1 MKMLS
6 VEEAKD
12 QLAALVEAAK
22 RGEEIVLTENGTPV
36 AELKRSTRPVPM
48 IDGRPVTPEEREEA
62 WQALL
67 RDMDEGFPLP
77 VGRFSREE
85 IYEERMQE
93 LEERRNRNRG

>member
-12 QLAALVEAAK
+12 QLAALVEEAK

-36 AELKRSTRPVPM
+36 AELKRTSRRVPM
-48 IDGRPVTPEEREEA
+48 VDGRPVTPEEREAA
-62 WQALL
+62 WKRLL
-67 RDMDEGFPLP
+67 EGMEKGFPKP
-77 VGRFSREE
+77 VGRFSRDE
-85 IYEERMQE
+85 IYEDRMRE